1 MNIIENYVQYMEK
14 IAADQSHGYSQQS
27 RWGPDY
33 DCSSLVITALEQ
45 AGIPAKTKGATY
57 TGNMRSVLLA
67 LGFRDVIRKVDR
79 ATGKYMERGD
89 ILLNEIHHTAVYCG
103 NGKIVHARGQ
113 SYGSQAT
120 GDQGQ
125 EIAITNYYNYPWDC
139 VLRYTGSSQTE
150 ETKEKTQEE
159 YYVGQCYVCLGEMV
173 QGCIG
178 QQVKTVQILLNKKG
192 FRGKDGKT
200 LDEDGEYGPNT
211 AYAVETL
218 QRQAGMQGIY
228 FGTVSSSTWRL
239 LLS

>member
-1 MNIIENYVQYMEK
+1 MNVIEKYVQFMEK

-45 AGIPAKTKGATY
+45 AGIPAKTNGATY

-67 LGFRDVIRKVDR
+67 LGFRDVTGKVDR
-79 ATGKYMERGD
+79 STGKYMERGD
-89 ILLNEIHHTAVYCG
+89 ILLNEIHHTAVFCG
-103 NGKIVHARGQ
+103 SGKIVHARGQ
-113 SYGSQAT
+113 SYGSPST

-125 EIAITNYYNYPWDC
+125 EIAVTNYYNYPGGWDC
-139 VLRYTGSSQTE
+139 VLRYNGGNTE
-150 ETKEKTQEE
+150 PTYKQEE
-159 YYVGQCYVCLGEMV
+159 YYIGTCIVRLGEMV

-178 QQVKTVQILLNKKG
+178 QQVKTLQILLNSKG
-192 FRGKDGKT
+192 YRGKDGKR

-211 AYAVETL
+211 AYAVEQM
-218 QRQAGMQGIY
+218 QRKAGMTGIR
-228 FGTVSSSTWRL
+228 FGTVSSATWQL